1 MQVFVRV
8 AATGSLSAAARSLG
22 MSQTMATKHVA
33 ALETRLGVKLLHR
46 STRRLTLTDAGRR
59 YLDSVERIL
68 SAVEEADTGAAAQRL
83 EVAGTLRVA
92 VPLSFGVRWIA
103 PLVPVF
109 TRRHPAV
116 TVDLGLSDRFVDLV
130 EDGWDLAIRIGRMAD
145 SAMVARRIAPSP
157 IVVCAAPSYLDARGR
172 PGTVA
177 DLADHAC
184 LTYTLGRM
192 QAPGR
197 WLFGADGRVSVAVSG
212 PCRADNGDALL
223 AAAVAGAGIIYEP
236 TFIVGDALR
245 AGLLERIDLDEP
257 PIELQGIYAVQPGS
271 RLAPAKV
278 RAFIDL
284 LVERFGHDPPWDR
297 DLPAP
302 TARSMDRSILAGPPA
317 YPPPADPSDG

>member
-1 MQVFVRV
+1 
-8 AATGSLSAAARSLG
+8 
-22 MSQTMATKHVA
+22 
-33 ALETRLGVKLLHR
+33 
-46 STRRLTLTDAGRR
+46 
-59 YLDSVERIL
+59 
-68 SAVEEADTGAAAQRL
+68 
-83 EVAGTLRVA
+83 
-92 VPLSFGVRWIA
+92 
-103 PLVPVF
+103 
-109 TRRHPAV
+109 
-116 TVDLGLSDRFVDLV
+116 
-130 EDGWDLAIRIGRMAD
+130 
-145 SAMVARRIAPSP
+145 
-157 IVVCAAPSYLDARGR
+157 
-172 PGTVA
+172 
-177 DLADHAC
+177 
-184 LTYTLGRM
+184 M